1 MSFTP
6 HILGHNRGM
15 KYLEE
20 TEPIILSGVWSD
32 SSHPDRV
39 IKIYQFIDFIIFKMA
54 DDTIGSA
61 KIKGIIGS
69 GDILEITWPAVITQ
83 QEWTS
88 GAVHRTLI
96 KVMDEDHLELV
107 DDSVHKAGKPVAHK
121 TRGGKWVRKK

>member
-1 MSFTP
+1 
-6 HILGHNRGM
+6 M

-61 KIKGIIGS
+61 KTKGIIGC
-69 GDILEITWPAVITQ
+69 GDILEVIWSQ
-83 QEWTS
+83 VISHQNRTS

-96 KVMDEDHLELV
+96 KVLDDKQLELV
-107 DDSVHKAGKPVAHK
+107 DDTVLEAGKPVMHMN
-121 TRGGKWVRKK
+121 GLGKWVRKR

>member
-1 MSFTP
+1 
-6 HILGHNRGM
+6 M

-20 TEPIILSGVWSD
+20 VDPIILSGTWSTG
-32 SSHPDRV
+32 SQTV
-39 IKIYQFIDFIIFKMA
+39 KIYQFIDFIIFQM

-61 KIKGIIGS
+61 KIRGIVGS

-88 GAVHRTLI
+88 GAVHRTFI

-107 DDSVHKAGKPVAHK
+107 DDTVYEAVKPVMHK
-121 TRGGKWVRKK
+121 SRGGKWVRTG